1 MTQRTF
7 PKNRYLYVI
16 KPKMVVIPAGVAK
29 PFVTKFF
36 VTHTVILFLVFGD
49 IYTFSVTNHS
59 D

>member
-7 PKNRYLYVI
+7 HKNRYLYVI

-36 VTHTVILFLVFGD
+36 CDTHSDIVFG
-49 IYTFSVTNHS
+49 IW
-59 D
+59 